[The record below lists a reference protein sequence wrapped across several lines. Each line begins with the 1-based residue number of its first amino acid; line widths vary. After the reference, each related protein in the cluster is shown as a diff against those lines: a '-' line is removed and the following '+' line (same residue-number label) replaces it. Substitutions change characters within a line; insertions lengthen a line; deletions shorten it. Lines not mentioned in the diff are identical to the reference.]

1 MDIKSGNG
9 YPAATL
15 SNFAPHPFVFDGVQC
30 NSMEALLQAFKSPY
44 PHIQIEICKLVGFA
58 AKKRGKNI
66 YWQQDQTL
74 HWNGRDYDRHGLD
87 YQLLLS
93 RAYTA
98 LYQQSESFRNA
109 LRASGN
115 AVLTHHIGRTNASET
130 ILTQSEFCGRLMRL
144 RNGEAI

>member
-9 YPAATL
+9 YPAAAM

-30 NSMEALLQAFKSPY
+30 NSMEGLLQAFKSPY
-44 PHIQIEICKLVGFA
+44 IHIQIEICKLVGYA

-66 YWQQDQTL
+66 DWHRTQTL
-74 HWNGRDYDRHGLD
+74 HWQGKEYGRHSLD

-93 RAYTA
+93 RAFYA
-98 LYQQSESFRNA
+98 LWSQSASFRNA
-109 LRASGN
+109 VRASGT
-115 AVLTHHIGRTNASET
+115 AVLTHSIGRTNASET